1 MCGIMA
7 PEQEARKHIDQ
18 KLQDAGWLIQDFSR
32 LNPSAGLGVVI
43 REFPFKRGHA
53 DYLLMVDKKAVGI
66 IEAKPVGTT
75 LGGVDWQSEKYVNN
89 LPDVLQYD
97 FDPLPYVYE
106 STGVETLFRNLR
118 DPDARSRP
126 VFSFLKPETI
136 YEEIQQ
142 ETTVRQRIRQFPPLV
157 KEGLRTCQIEAIE
170 GLEKSFSKNR
180 PRALIQMATGS
191 GKSFAAVSAVYRLIK
206 HAKARRILFLVDRNN
221 LGKQALKEFQQYRT
235 PDDGRLFTELY
246 NIQHLQSNVVDPVC
260 KVCITTIQRVYSM
273 LRGEMEF
280 DASLEDESGFK
291 VLTSTRPKEIA
302 YNPSIPIE
310 YFDFIIVDECHRSIY
325 NIWKQVLEYFDSFLI
340 GLTATPSKDTLGFFN
355 QNIVSE
361 YSHERAVA
369 DKVNVGYEVYTIET
383 KITQNGSTVESGFYV
398 DKRDK
403 LTREK
408 RWEQLDE
415 DLQYGSNELDGSVV
429 SVDQIR
435 TVIQTFRDK
444 LFTEI
449 FPGRTEVPKTLIF
462 AKDDSH
468 AEDILHILREEFDK
482 GNDFAKKITYRTTG
496 EKPEDL
502 ISAFRNSYN
511 PRIAV
516 TVDMISTGTD
526 IKPLECLL
534 FMRSIRSRTY
544 FEQMKG
550 RGTRTINSSDL
561 QAVTPDTKHK
571 THFVIV
577 DAVNVCKED
586 KTDSRPLER
595 KPTVAFEKLLIAVA
609 LGNQDEDTITTLA
622 GRLARLSNELTQQDE
637 EEIKKVTKGSTLRQI
652 TNRLL
657 DAIDPD
663 KQLEYAKKELA
674 YPEPKE
680 EELKK
685 AKEQLAQKACEV
697 FHNPDLRNLLIDIK
711 KKNEQYIDTI
721 SQDVVLS
728 AGWDEKAKEKAKGI
742 VESFRQF
749 IADNK
754 DEITALQIFHNIP
767 YGKRKIS
774 LEQVEELA
782 KAIQKPPLGLQTDL
796 IWQAYKQIEQDK
808 VKDLGAHRHL
818 TNMVSLIRHAI
829 GERDTLEPFEDIE
842 TQRFT
847 QWMDQQKKLGR
858 EFTSEQIDWLNM
870 IKDHITTSLSIEME
884 DFQYPPFHEKGG
896 AMRVYKLFGQELD
909 KILKE
914 LNEVLAA

>member
-1 MCGIMA
+1 MT
-7 PEQEARKHIDQ
+7 PEQEARKNIDD
-18 KLQDAGWLIQDFSR
+18 KLKEAGWVIQDYSQ
-32 LNPSAGLGVVI
+32 LNPSASIGVAI
-43 REFPFKRGHA
+43 REFPFKRGFA
-53 DYLLMVDKKAVGI
+53 DYLLMVNRKAVGV

-89 LPDVLQYD
+89 LPDILQYD

-126 VFSFLKPETI
+126 VFSFLRPETI
-136 YEEIQQ
+136 TEEVQ
-142 ETTVRQRIRQFPPLV
+142 EDSTLRGRLKQIPPLIT
-157 KEGLRTCQIEAIE
+157 EGLRECQIEAIK
-170 GLEKSFSKNR
+170 GLEHSFKMNR
-180 PRALIQMATGS
+180 PKALVQMATGA
-191 GKSFAAVSAVYRLIK
+191 GKSYTAVTAAYRLIK
-206 HAKARRILFLVDRNN
+206 HAKAKRILFLVDRGN
-221 LGKQALKEFQQYRT
+221 LGRQALKEFQQYRT

-260 KVCITTIQRVYSM
+260 KVCITTIQRLYSM
-273 LRGEMEF
+273 LRGDAEF
-280 DASLEDESGFK
+280 DASLEEESGFK
-291 VLTSTRPKEIA
+291 VLTSTRPKEIE

-310 YFDFIIVDECHRSIY
+310 YFDFVITDECHRSIY
-325 NIWKQVLEYFDSFLI
+325 NVWKQVLEYFDSYLI
-340 GLTATPSKDTLGFFN
+340 GLTATPSKDTLGFFH

-361 YSHERAVA
+361 YTHERAVA
-369 DKVNVGYEVYTIET
+369 DRVNVGFEVYKIET
-383 KITQNGSTVESGFYV
+383 EITQKGSKVESGFYL

-408 RWEQLDE
+408 KWEQLDE
-415 DLQYGSNELDGSVV
+415 DLEYDDKQLDKSVV
-429 SVDQIR
+429 SVNQIR

-468 AEDILHILREEFDK
+468 AEDILHILREEFGK

-534 FMRSIRSRTY
+534 FMRSVKSRTY

-550 RGTRTINSSDL
+550 RGTRTIDSSDY
-561 QAVTPDTKHK
+561 QAVTPDSKHK

-577 DAVNVCKED
+577 DAVGVCERT
-586 KTDSRPLER
+586 KTDSRSLER
-595 KPTVAFEKLLIAVA
+595 QPTVAFDKLLIAVA
-609 LGNQDEDTITTLA
+609 LGNRDEDTITTLA
-622 GRLARLSNELTQQDE
+622 SRLSRLSNELTKQDE
-637 EEIKKVTKGSTLRQI
+637 EKIKQVTGGTPLRKMV
-652 TNRLL
+652 NGLL
-657 DAIDPD
+657 DAVDPD
-663 KQLEYAKKELA
+663 KQEQYAKSELA
-674 YPEPKE
+674 CPEPNE
-680 EELKK
+680 TELNQAQEK
-685 AKEQLAQKACEV
+685 LADKACEI
-697 FHNPDLRNLLIDIK
+697 FTNPDLRNLLIEIK
-711 KKNEQYIDTI
+711 QRNEQVLDTI
-721 SQDVVLS
+721 SPDTVLT
-728 AGWDEKAKEKAKGI
+728 AGWDEEAKDKAKDI
-742 VESFRQF
+742 VESFKQF

-767 YGKRKIS
+767 YGKRKVS
-774 LEQVEELA
+774 LEQIEELA
-782 KAIQKPPLGLQTDL
+782 EAIQKPPFGLQTDL

-808 VKDLGAHRHL
+808 VKDLGPHKHL
-818 TNMVSLIRHAI
+818 TNMVSLIRHTI
-829 GERDTLEPFEDIE
+829 GERDMLEPFEEIE
-842 TQRFT
+842 NERFN
-847 QWMDQQKKLGR
+847 QWLNEQKRLGR

-870 IKDHITTSLSIEME
+870 IKEHITTSLAIEME
-884 DFQYPPFHEKGG
+884 DFQLSPFQEKGG
-896 AMRVYKLFGQELD
+896 AMHVYKLFGQDLD
-909 KILKE
+909 TILKE